1 MHDGSTGFLA
11 AAEGLTLGRLDGF
24 TEVGLARVAL
34 PDGSAVAVRSLV
46 ALHPL
51 DLGREVALGRAGE
64 ERLIVGLLQPALRA
78 VVADGQATVIEARE
92 KLELRCGPASVT
104 LFADGRIELRGTQLL
119 SRAEGA
125 NRVQGGA
132 VLLN

>member
-1 MHDGSTGFLA
+1 MHDGTATFLT
-11 AAEGLTLGRLDGF
+11 AEGLTLGRLDGF
-24 TEVGLARVAL
+24 TEAGLARVAL
-34 PDGSAVAVRSLV
+34 ADGAAVPARSLV

-51 DLGREVALGRAGE
+51 DLGREVALARAGDGM
-64 ERLIVGLLQPALRA
+64 LVVGLVQPALRA
-78 VVADGQATVIEARE
+78 VVADGAATVIEARE
-92 KLELRCGPASVT
+92 KLELRCGPATVT

-119 SRAEGA
+119 SRADGA